1 MSNPEQAAPS
11 TEVCARMLLET
22 IPQLMRMLHGAMRR
36 SHGEAHTF
44 GQMRML
50 AMLRERPCMLTDLA
64 ARHHV
69 APSTMSRTV
78 DALVERGWVA
88 RTSAPDDRRKVLL
101 ELTDH
106 GAQSLDLLFE
116 QSCEIVADLMAPLG
130 APERRDLVDGL
141 VVLQHLATF
150 AAGTSSSSERE
161 TD

>member
-1 MSNPEQAAPS
+1 MSN
-11 TEVCARMLLET
+11 TEPVVPDTESCARMLLET
-22 IPQLMRMLHGAMRR
+22 IPPLMRMLHGAMRK

-64 ARHHV
+64 TRHHV

-88 RTSAPDDRRKVLL
+88 RTGAPDDRRKVLL
-101 ELTDH
+101 TLTEQ
-106 GAQSLDLLFE
+106 GAKSLDMLFDE
-116 QSCEIVADLMAPLG
+116 SCGIVAELMVPL
-130 APERRDLVDGL
+130 AEQERGELVRGL
-141 VVLQHLATF
+141 AVLRHLANH
-150 AAGTSSSSERE
+150 SSSLSEKG